1 MKKTKKAFTLV
12 EMTITVIILALIIVS
27 TFSLLFKPMSEF
39 YLKTQ
44 SENFEEYFAFIQNKN
59 LAEANPNINSHMTL
73 TINNSDSDY
82 YQAKLISTIGSTTTD
97 IDVLDIQYIAGFSQ
111 LLKPASSASIT
122 LNLCSGLSNNSKINF
137 CNASNEVICDE
148 DYYFAIKSK
157 LFNIFYVI
165 LIKTPSQKACT
176 PEVYINKIE
185 NFSVCSETVS
195 YVCGTDGLTYK
206 NECYAG
212 LNNIDVD
219 YAGECE

>member
-1 MKKTKKAFTLV
+1 MKKAFTLV
-12 EMTITVIILALIIVS
+12 EMAITVIILALIITG
-27 TFSLLFKPMSEF
+27 TFTLLFKPMSEF

-44 SENFEEYFAFIQNKN
+44 TENFEEYFAFIQNKN

-73 TINNSDSDY
+73 KIDNSSSDY

-97 IDVLDIQYIAGFSQ
+97 IDVLDIQYFAGFSQ
-111 LLKPASSASIT
+111 LIKPAPSSSMT
-122 LNLCSGLSNNSKINF
+122 FNLCSGLSNNSKINF
-137 CNASNEVICDE
+137 CDSSNNIICDE

-157 LFNIFYVI
+157 MFDIFYVV

-176 PEVYINKIE
+176 PEVYINKIDD
-185 NFSVCSETVS
+185 FSTCSESVS

-212 LNNIDVD
+212 LNNLEVD
-219 YAGECE
+219 YEGECE